1 MIQSLENIS
10 RKGKDP
16 FEIDVNKEMMT
27 LTFKIIESL
36 FGKLLGE
43 KSSVIQKSLGKA
55 TDITIKNYDRCFSTL
70 FLPTPDNLTM
80 SELTKNSKKLLSN
93 YG

>member
-1 MIQSLENIS
+1 MIKETKSLIQSWENIS

-27 LTFKIIESL
+27 LTFKIIGESL

-55 TDITIKNYDRCFSTL
+55 TDITIKRIMTGVSR
-70 FLPTPDNLTM
+70 P
-80 SELTKNSKKLLSN
+80 LSFRHQTT
-93 YG
+93 